1 MPVDGMI
8 QRPVRHECGSGRNV
22 PARFPAS
29 ALLISACGVLALSG
43 AAVVAA
49 KVPGEP
55 AVKHVLIVNS
65 YGNDLAPFSELSA
78 SFRSGLARSWPGPV
92 QFHEVSLEIAR
103 QDGDAS
109 EELLV
114 TYIRALVEHRR
125 PDLAV
130 MVAGPASRFGL
141 LHRQD
146 LFPSVPMLLAGPD
159 QRLVLSGAL
168 TANDATA
175 TTDQDPRGVV
185 ETILYL
191 LPETENVVV
200 VVGASALERFWRAEL
215 VREFQPF
222 ANRVRFSFWDD
233 LSLDEMASRAAAL
246 PPHTAIFYALLLID
260 SSGVPHASER
270 ALERLH
276 AVANAPIFGLFE
288 TQLGLGIVGGSLLAV
303 SEVSRRSVEAAVGIL
318 NGEPPSAHRSPPLGP
333 GPPVFDWRELRRWGI
348 RESRLPPGST
358 VRFRPQSLWSLYRWT
373 IVGGLAVIGVLAAL
387 VVGLTLNRVRRRVAE
402 REVRTLSRRLL
413 TAFEEERRRL
423 GRELH
428 DDLSQRLA
436 RLAID
441 VARIERKGPDPASG
455 SDLGAMREEIVALSA
470 DIHALSRRLHPT
482 VLDDLGIVEA
492 LRAEAERFSRAESIA
507 LDLRL
512 AEPEG
517 TLPPDAALCLYRVAQ
532 ESLRNVASHARAN
545 RVEVSLRAK
554 DGGYE
559 LEVRDD
565 GVGFDPDAR
574 RGAGLGLASMRERM
588 TLVGGRLTISSTSS
602 RGTSVVARVSLSG
615 GKS

>member
-1 MPVDGMI
+1 MRADGMI
-8 QRPVRHECGSGRNV
+8 RQRARSMRGRCRIV
-22 PARFPAS
+22 PPRLCAS
-29 ALLISACGVLALSG
+29 ALLVCAFGALALS
-43 AAVVAA
+43 AAAA
-49 KVPGEP
+49 AAQVPGETP
-55 AVKHVLIVNS
+55 VKHVLIVQS
-65 YGNDLAPFSELSA
+65 YGNDFAPFSTLSA

-103 QDGDAS
+103 PGADAS
-109 EELLV
+109 EGPLV
-114 TYIRALVEHRR
+114 TYIQALVANHR

-130 MVAGPASRFGL
+130 MIAGPASRFGL
-141 LHRQD
+141 LHRQS
-146 LFPSVPMLLAGPD
+146 LFPSTPMLLAGPD
-159 QRLVLSGAL
+159 HRLILSGAVS
-168 TANDATA
+168 ANDGTA
-175 TTDQDPRGVV
+175 TTAQNPRAVV
-185 ETILYL
+185 ETILCL

-200 VVGASALERFWRAEL
+200 VVGASVLERFWRVEFN
-215 VREFQPF
+215 RDFQPF
-222 ANRVRFSFWDD
+222 ENRVRFSYWDE
-233 LSLDEMASRAAAL
+233 LSLDEMESRAAAL
-246 PPHTAIFYALLLID
+246 PRRTAIIYALVLID
-260 SSGVPHASER
+260 GAGVPHASDR
-270 ALERLH
+270 ALARLH
-276 AVANAPIFGLFE
+276 AVANAPIFGLFD
-288 TQLGLGIVGGSLLAV
+288 TQLGQGVVGGSLVSV
-303 SEVSRRSVEAAVGIL
+303 SELSRRCVEAAVGVL
-318 NGEPPSAHRSPPLGP
+318 EGEPPIAHRSPPVGP

-348 RESRLPPGST
+348 PQSRLPPGST
-358 VRFRPQSLWSLYRWT
+358 VRFRPESVWSLYRWP
-373 IVGGLAVIGVLAAL
+373 ILGGLSVIVVLAAL
-387 VVGLTLNRVRRRVAE
+387 VIGLALSGVRRRAAE

-441 VARIERKGPDPASG
+441 VARIERKGPDPTSD

-492 LRAEAERFSRAESIA
+492 LRAEAERFSRTESIA
-507 LDLRL
+507 VDIRL
-512 AEPEG
+512 AEPGG

-554 DGGYE
+554 DGGCE

-588 TLVGGRLTISSTSS
+588 RLVGGWLTISSTPN
-602 RGTSVVARVSLSG
+602 RGTSVVARVPLPG
-615 GKS
+615 RKS